1 MKSCLRRLHRECE
14 CYNGFMKSRW
24 IQRIEHGLGRVNGG
38 MATIASLV
46 FLGFVMGVLPAVA
59 QQGVEQGLTQSI
71 DTSMGLSADRLWA
84 IAEGYGPSLRQ
95 AYIIQRWTF
104 DVVWPAVY
112 GGFLMI
118 SALYLVKQLRLKGN
132 ALLVILIIP
141 LAVLADF
148 MENSLVSLVFALYP
162 QRIPGLTELAVL
174 MIPIKWGLVS
184 GSMLLVAGLGV
195 WTLLRKGL
203 KR

>member
-1 MKSCLRRLHRECE
+1 MKTW
-14 CYNGFMKSRW
+14 W
-24 IQRIEHGLGRVNGG
+24 IKHVERGMNRVSGV
-38 MATIASLV
+38 MATAVSLV
-46 FLGFVMGVLPAVA
+46 FLGFVMWVLPTVA
-59 QQGVEQGLTQSI
+59 QQGVDQGLTQSI
-71 DTSMGLSADRLWA
+71 DTSMGLSAEQLWA
-84 IAEGYGPSLRQ
+84 IAEAYGPSLRQ

-112 GGFLMI
+112 GGFLI
-118 SALYLVKQLRLKGN
+118 VSALYLIKQLRFKGN
-132 ALLVILIIP
+132 ALLVMMIIP

-162 QRIPGLTELAVL
+162 QRVPGLTELAVL

-184 GSMLLVAGLGV
+184 GSMMLVAGLGV
-195 WTLLRKGL
+195 WALVRKGL

>member
-1 MKSCLRRLHRECE
+1 
-14 CYNGFMKSRW
+14 
-24 IQRIEHGLGRVNGG
+24 
-38 MATIASLV
+38 
-46 FLGFVMGVLPAVA
+46 
-59 QQGVEQGLTQSI
+59 
-71 DTSMGLSADRLWA
+71 
-84 IAEGYGPSLRQ
+84 
-95 AYIIQRWTF
+95 
-104 DVVWPAVY
+104 
-112 GGFLMI
+112 MI

-132 ALLVILIIP
+132 GLLAIMIIP

-174 MIPIKWGLVS
+174 MIPVKWGLVS

-195 WTLLRKGL
+195 WVIVRKGL

>member
-1 MKSCLRRLHRECE
+1 MIKKWVNIVDKGIM
-14 CYNGFMKSRW
+14 Y
-24 IQRIEHGLGRVNGG
+24 VNGS
-38 MATIASLV
+38 MTAIIALI
-46 FLGFVMGVLPAVA
+46 FLGFVFWVLPTVA

-71 DTSMGLSADRLWA
+71 DTSMGMSAEALWA
-84 IAEGYGPSLRQ
+84 IAESYGSALRQ

-112 GGFLMI
+112 GGFLMT
-118 SALYLVKQLRLKGN
+118 SALVLSKVIRLKGQV
-132 ALLVILIIP
+132 LLVMVIIP

-148 MENSLVSLVFALYP
+148 LENSLVSLVFALYP

-184 GSMLLVAGLGV
+184 ASMLLVVGLGV
-195 WTLLRKGL
+195 WAIVRKGL

>member
-1 MKSCLRRLHRECE
+1 MNRVSGVMASVMSLIFI
-14 CYNGFMKSRW
+14 GFILW
-24 IQRIEHGLGRVNGG
+24 
-38 MATIASLV
+38 
-46 FLGFVMGVLPAVA
+46 VLPSVA
-59 QQGVEQGLTQSI
+59 QQGIDQGLTQSI

-84 IAEGYGPSLRQ
+84 IAEAYGPSLRQ

-132 ALLVILIIP
+132 GLLAIMIIP

-195 WTLLRKGL
+195 WVIVRKGL

>member
-1 MKSCLRRLHRECE
+1 MKSWWIKQFERGMNRI
-14 CYNGFMKSRW
+14 NGR
-24 IQRIEHGLGRVNGG
+24 
-38 MATIASLV
+38 MASLAALV
-46 FLGFVMGVLPAVA
+46 FLGFVLWVLPTVA

-71 DTSMGLSADRLWA
+71 DTSMGLSAEALWA
-84 IAEGYGPSLRQ
+84 IAESYGSTLRQ

-118 SALYLVKQLRLKGN
+118 SALYLCKVLRLKGQVLMVM
-132 ALLVILIIP
+132 AIIP

-162 QRIPGLTELAVL
+162 QQIPGLTELAVL

-184 GSMLLVAGLGV
+184 SSMLLVAGLGV
-195 WTLLRKGL
+195 WAIVRKGL